1 MLCWLMPVVEAA
13 SGGIYWLASY
23 PKSGNTWFRTFLAN
37 FQRGDDQPVD
47 INALNTGGIASNR
60 GLLDE
65 LLALETS
72 DLDPDEID
80 RLRPLV
86 HDWEAAGSD
95 TVFQKTHDAYGIG
108 NDGTPLLGSRRTR
121 GALYF
126 IRNPLDVAISYAHH
140 NGSGIDK
147 AIEQMG
153 RDNHGLNRSRKS
165 IYRQVRQHMG
175 TWSQHVLSW
184 VDAPALNAHVMR
196 YEDMH
201 SDGWNQFAR
210 AVTYLG
216 LALDEDRLAR
226 ALRFSEFNVVKQ
238 QEAKAGFAE
247 RPAGMDGFFRKGKV
261 GDWRGQ
267 LSDSQIARIITD
279 HGSVMQRFGYLDT
292 AGNPL

>member
-1 MLCWLMPVVEAA
+1 MPVAEAA

-37 FQRGDDQPVD
+37 YQRSEDEPVD
-47 INALNTGGIASNR
+47 INALQTGGIASHR

-65 LLALETS
+65 ILGIETS

-80 RLRPLV
+80 RLRPLA
-86 HDWEAAGSD
+86 HDWEMTGAE
-95 TVFQKTHDAYGIG
+95 TVFQKTHDAFTIAS
-108 NDGTPLLGSRRTR
+108 DGTPLLGSQRTR

-140 NGSGIDK
+140 NSSSIDK

-153 RDNHGLNRSRKS
+153 RENHGLNRSRKS

-184 VDAPALNAHVMR
+184 IDAPALNILVMR

-201 SDGWNQFAR
+201 NDGWNQFSR
-210 AVTYLG
+210 AVTHLD
-216 LALDEDRLAR
+216 LTLDEERLAR
-226 ALRFSEFNVVKQ
+226 ALRFSAFDVVKQ
-238 QEAKAGFAE
+238 QEAKSGFAE

-261 GDWRGQ
+261 GDWRDQ
-267 LSDSQIARIITD
+267 LTDSQIARIIAD
-279 HGSVMQRFGYLDT
+279 HGAVMRRFDYLDGS
-292 AGNPL
+292 GNPI